1 MKKNLKSC
9 IEAQSFDVPVC
20 ILDMNDYE
28 MIQKSGLTPDLKH
41 KKNAHITARWEMG
54 TSPRVAIALGD
65 PDLSHYRYL
74 TFSVFAINGA
84 GGSFR
89 IRFANSADATGDGG
103 YLQTLPICR
112 NGWNDYRL
120 ELPFLQSV
128 GAVSGWDRIR
138 AIELDSVSGG
148 QANRDD
154 TVLLLDN
161 LYGWE
166 TTAPQIYVKMPEL
179 KGGAMFS
186 KTAAYAV
193 VDRKRLPIAP
203 DADPD
208 ARPFEESGILWLPV
222 APIAAVIGHRAVVD
236 NKANTLNFTY
246 RRKQYAFTGSTDI
259 YTVNGETQKLPFK
272 PVVRAGTIFFPS
284 GYLCEFFHWR
294 QMFVDPTG
302 LIVLSNRKN
311 AFESGRDDPIIR
323 ALNDEIT
330 FVQPTG
336 EEILE
341 DLHRKIPNPD
351 KGRLLLL
358 PEEWMVQRRL
368 AKSDPTLGTL
378 LNNLKASYGK
388 TSSAYA
394 DAPLFADADVL
405 DESAD
410 GRIQTAVDRMQGFS
424 ALFRLTGEKH
434 YAERAAV
441 ECEAMARLSGWGAE
455 NSILRAATIGFAVTL
470 AYDWC
475 HGVWSEGRKALIE
488 RALLRYL
495 MRPVVECYNGRLTMW
510 RVGSPASAE
519 INCAAT
525 ASALAL
531 ANVYPETSL
540 KILRH
545 SLRNASVC
553 LDAYAPDGGY
563 PEGVAA
569 WERATRALVLLIAIL
584 QSATG
589 KDYGLSLASGFAQ
602 TARFAVFTETSNG
615 AWNFHGSAA
624 KAVNTAVFGWFTRR
638 YGSTLYAWIR
648 RRDLLSGKKETNV
661 LDLIFYTPI
670 AVETPP
676 TLPVDAVYRRAGLAI
691 LRSGWK
697 AENVFLALHGGSNHE
712 AGGELD
718 AGSFSLEMGG
728 ERFFVE
734 TGDYHGLSRLFC
746 ARAEGQN
753 TLVINPTDEHIPD
766 QNPEAVAVLTE
777 ARSMASRAYAIVD
790 MSSTNDRIL
799 RGKRGILLTDDRN
812 IAVVQDE
819 LTLSSSAIALW
830 SAYTPASVIYA
841 SARTLVLEL
850 NGKRLLCKLCGVGS
864 GRFRC
869 ESVENTSLTRISVRV
884 DVSEKLRMA
893 VAFRLFSDGDVRS
906 DKLYDIIPMSR
917 WSE

>member
-9 IEAQSFDVPVC
+9 IEVQSFDAPVC

-54 TSPRVAIALGD
+54 ASPRVAISLGD
-65 PDLSHYRYL
+65 PDLSRYRYL
-74 TFSVFAINGA
+74 TFSVFAIEGA

-89 IRFANSADATGDGG
+89 IRFANGADGTGEEG

-120 ELPFLQSV
+120 ELPFLQSQ
-128 GAVSGWDRIR
+128 GAAAGWDRIR
-138 AIELDSVSGG
+138 TVELDSVSGG
-148 QANRDD
+148 QANRAD

-161 LYGWE
+161 FYGWE
-166 TTAPQIYVKMPEL
+166 ATAPQIYVRMPEL

-208 ARPFEESGILWLPV
+208 ARPFEESGILWLPM
-222 APIAAVIGHRAVVD
+222 APVAAVIGHHAVVD

-246 RRKQYAFTGSTDI
+246 RRKQYVFTGNTDV
-259 YTVNGETQKLPFK
+259 YTVGGEKLTLPFK
-272 PVVRAGTIFFPS
+272 PVVRAGTLFFPS

-294 QMFVDPTG
+294 QMFTDPTG
-302 LIVLSNRKN
+302 LILLSNRKN

-323 ALNDEIT
+323 ALNAEIT

-358 PEEWMVQRRL
+358 PEEWMAQRKL
-368 AKSDPTLGTL
+368 AKTDPTLGTL

-394 DAPLFADADVL
+394 DAPVFSDADAL
-405 DESAD
+405 GESAD
-410 GRIQTAVDRMQGFS
+410 DCIKTASDRMQGFA

-434 YAERAAV
+434 YAERCAA
-441 ECEAMARLSGWGAE
+441 ECEALARLSDWGADD
-455 NSILRAATIGFAVTL
+455 SISRAAAIGLSVAL

-475 HGVWSEGRKALIE
+475 HSVWSEGRKALIE

-495 MRPVVECYNGRLTMW
+495 MRPAVECYNGRLMMW
-510 RVGSPASAE
+510 RVGSPASAQ

-525 ASALAL
+525 AAALAL

-545 SLRNASVC
+545 SLRNASAC

-569 WERATRALVLLIAIL
+569 WEKATRALVLLIAML

-589 KDYGLSLASGFAQ
+589 KDYGLASASGFAQ
-602 TARFAVFTETSNG
+602 TARFAVFTETANG
-615 AWNFHGSAA
+615 AWNFHGGAA
-624 KAVNTAVFGWFTRR
+624 KAVNTSVFGWFTRQYR
-638 YGSTLYAWIR
+638 APLYAWIR
-648 RRDLLSGKKETNV
+648 QRDLLSGKKELDV
-661 LDLIFYTPI
+661 LDLILYSPI

-697 AENVFLALHGGSNHE
+697 AENAFLALHGGSNHE
-712 AGGELD
+712 SGGELD
-718 AGSFSLEMGG
+718 AGSFLLEMGG
-728 ERFFVE
+728 ERFFAE
-734 TGDYHGLSRLFC
+734 TGGYEELSRLFR

-753 TLVINPTDEHIPD
+753 TLVINPTDEHLPD
-766 QNPEAVAVLTE
+766 QNPDAVAVLTE
-777 ARSMASRAYAIVD
+777 ARSTSSRAYAIVD
-790 MSSTNDRIL
+790 MTSTNDLIL
-799 RGKRGILLTDDRN
+799 RGKRGILLTDDRRV
-812 IAVVQDE
+812 AVVQDE
-819 LTLSSSAIALW
+819 LTLSSPAVALW
-830 SAYTPASVIYA
+830 SAYTPASVAHA

-850 NGKRLLCKLCGVGS
+850 NGKRLLCKLCGAGS
-864 GRFRC
+864 GRFLF

-884 DVSEKLRMA
+884 DVQEKLRMA
-893 VAFRLFSDGDVRS
+893 VAFRLFSDGDARS
-906 DKLYDIIPMSR
+906 DKLYDLSPMSR
-917 WSE
+917 WGE